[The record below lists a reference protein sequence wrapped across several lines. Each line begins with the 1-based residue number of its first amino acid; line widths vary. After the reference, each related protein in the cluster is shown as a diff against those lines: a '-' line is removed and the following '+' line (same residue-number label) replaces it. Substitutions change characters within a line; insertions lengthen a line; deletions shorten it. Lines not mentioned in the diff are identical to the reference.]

1 MQNDESRTNRPGTR
15 ASRRDDASTG
25 RTPRGEGR
33 EGYVRTT
40 RGVRI
45 SVRSYYLEDQS
56 QPDDN
61 HFVWAYRVKIE
72 NNGRET
78 VQLLRRTWQIT
89 DARGRTQHVH
99 GAGVVG
105 EQPVLEPG
113 ESFEYTSGTP
123 LDTPSGFMVGAYHMV
138 VAASGENFDVPIPA
152 FSLDSPHQSGRV
164 H

>member
-1 MQNDESRTNRPGTR
+1 MQNDESRGSRSGARGSQQGDPRR
-15 ASRRDDASTG
+15 A
-25 RTPRGEGR
+25 TPRGEGR
-33 EGYVRTT
+33 EGYTKTT
-40 RGVRI
+40 RGIRI

-56 QPDDN
+56 NPDD
-61 HFVWAYRVKIE
+61 HHYVWAYRVKIE
-72 NNGRET
+72 NAGRES

-89 DARGRTQHVH
+89 DAHGRTQHVH

-113 ESFEYTSGTP
+113 ECFEYTSGTP

-138 VAASGENFDVPIPA
+138 IPSSGENFDVAIPA
-152 FSLDSPHQSGRV
+152 FSLDSPHQGGRV